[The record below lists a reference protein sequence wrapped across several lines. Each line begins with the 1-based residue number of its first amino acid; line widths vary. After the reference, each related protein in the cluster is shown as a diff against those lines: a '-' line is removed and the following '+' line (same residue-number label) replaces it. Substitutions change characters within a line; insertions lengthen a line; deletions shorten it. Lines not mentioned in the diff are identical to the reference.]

1 MAIST
6 QAKNLKSALK
16 AINIKYRGD
25 NPSVRTERIYCGK
38 YNGKSDYEKGDAV
51 AIVDILS
58 DSDIEKIKEL
68 LPHCKIQ
75 NHPKLGFSS
84 VRN

>member
-6 QAKNLKSALK
+6 QAKNLKAALRVL
-16 AINIKYRGD
+16 NIKHRGG
-25 NPSVRTERIYCGK
+25 NASVRTERIYCGK
-38 YNGKSDYEKGDAV
+38 YNGKPDYEKGDAV
-51 AIVDILS
+51 AIVDIIS

-75 NHPKLGFSS
+75 NHPKLGFAS